1 MAGKPMPFL
10 PKPECAVDETVMEVE
25 DGIESSRVVFAHAA
39 VKWLRIEHA
48 LDAESGDGRRIA

>member
-1 MAGKPMPFL
+1 
-10 PKPECAVDETVMEVE
+10 MEVE
-25 DGIESSRVVFAHAA
+25 DGIESSRVVFAHAAVGA